1 MEEQKPILKM
11 TMIVLFTVSMVT
23 LGLEILLTRIFA
35 VVLFTSHS
43 FMAISLALLGT
54 GSGAI
59 IAYLGKPLS
68 VEKFRTR
75 QLVALAVMA
84 GLIVVSIFVLLQ
96 VEFVPLEV
104 KDPDTGAIQ
113 KNLSYNKR
121 NKIMEQHP
129 DIFPFWKLYTVLP
142 LTFLPFLLAGYIQ
155 AIIFRSNPGKFGKL
169 YGIDLIG
176 ATVGS
181 LTIPLLLYPIG
192 LLGTIF
198 VMALI
203 TILPIIYTFIAIT
216 RSKKLVIAAV
226 TPLLIFLVLMVSGSF
241 RVKHAAGF
249 SEKDLIRDYWT
260 PFARVSLQT
269 YRNRHMYV
277 IDNSSRTYYVPK
289 NQRSIRNYSNTL
301 YSVAMQMKKGKNAMI
316 IASGGGQEIAMASH
330 FGMKRIDAIEIAGP
344 IIRDIVNKRKDDKNN
359 PYLLPEVTYHIAD
372 GRSVSMRAK
381 EKYDLIQMLEVN
393 CWTQAGQ
400 IAQAW
405 SPYFVFTQEAF
416 AEYFNIMKKD
426 GYLCY
431 TVFSRSNNPVGG
443 AKGRR
448 FRSVIAG
455 MRLAGIKNPEK
466 NIVILERPYV
476 YGNRAMVIAK
486 PSPFTEKEL
495 VAMREIMSKTS
506 PRAEVF
512 YPDLKPIAA
521 KNEITIF
528 GDKPLQGTT
537 KFIKRI
543 GRMID
548 ETQPTRGLFDTMRTV
563 NYGKKPIND
572 DRPYL
577 TGSGMRKDSP
587 RNEKF
592 IGDLYKTLL
601 KVMGILIVIF
611 VILPFI
617 IRRPGGGEKVRIDP
631 RLLLILACTGVG
643 FMFIEMAGIY
653 KFQLYLHHPTLAM
666 IMVLSSMILGAG
678 LGSLHSARMAESKTE
693 RGIAVYAAISVI
705 GTLLLLVLVPIAG
718 HRLMLVLPMPLL
730 MMIVF
735 SLFTLLGFFLGHIVP
750 LSIETFAKN
759 QKNLLAW
766 CWAITVTCSVV
777 GTVLA
782 SILAREYGMF
792 LVALLGICAYTL
804 VVLVV
809 TVGML
814 IGRLFKKQPAEQ
826 TQSE

>member
-1 MEEQKPILKM
+1 
-11 TMIVLFTVSMVT
+11 MIVLFTVSMVT

-68 VEKFRTR
+68 IDKYRMR

-84 GLIVVSIFVLLQ
+84 GLIVISIFVLLQ

-104 KDPDTGAIQ
+104 KDPDTGKI
-113 KNLSYNKR
+113 KTNLSYNKR
-121 NKIMEQHP
+121 NKIMEEHP

-142 LTFLPFLLAGYIQ
+142 LTFLPFFIAGYLQ
-155 AIIFRSNPGKFGKL
+155 AIIFRANPRKFGKL

-181 LTIPLLLYPIG
+181 LTIPLLLYPLG

-198 VMALI
+198 VMAFI
-203 TILPIIYTFIAIT
+203 TVLPIVYAFFVIMKT
-216 RSKKLVIAAV
+216 KKLVIAAV
-226 TPLLIFLVLMVSGSF
+226 TPLLIFLLLLVSGSF

-249 SEKDLIRDYWT
+249 NEKDLIRDFWT
-260 PFARVSLQT
+260 PFARVSLQK
-269 YRNRHMYV
+269 YKNRHMYV

-289 NQRSIRNYSNTL
+289 NERSIRNYSNTL
-301 YSVAMQMKKGKNAMI
+301 YAIAMEMKQGKNTMI

-330 FGMKRIDAIEIAGP
+330 FNMKRIDAIEIAGP

-359 PYLLPEVTYHIAD
+359 PYLLPNVKYHIAD

-381 EKYDLIQMLEVN
+381 HKYDLIQMLEVN

-416 AEYFNIMKKD
+416 AEYFNIMNKD
-426 GYLCY
+426 AYLCY
-431 TVFSRSNNPVGG
+431 TVFSRGTNPVGG

-466 NIVILERPYV
+466 NVVILERPYV

-486 PSPFTEKEL
+486 PSPFTAKEL
-495 VAMREIMSKTS
+495 ADMREIMARTS

-512 YPDLKPIAA
+512 YPDLKSVPELQ
-521 KNEITIF
+521 EINIY
-528 GDKPLQGTT
+528 GNKPLQPTT
-537 KFIKRI
+537 KYISRIKQ
-543 GRMID
+543 MVLS
-548 ETQPTRGLFDTMRTV
+548 TKPTIGLFSTMRTI
-563 NYGKKPIND
+563 NYGQKPIND

-577 TGSGMRKDSP
+577 TGSGMRKKSP

-592 IGDLYKTLL
+592 IGDLYRTLL
-601 KVMGILIVIF
+601 KVMGVLIFIF

-617 IRRPGGGEKVRIDP
+617 IRKPGGGEKVRIDP

-678 LGSLHSARMAESKTE
+678 LGSLHSARMAEEKTE
-693 RGIAVYAAISVI
+693 RGIAIYALFSVI
-705 GTLLLLVLVPIAG
+705 GAALLLVLVPIAG
-718 HRLMLVLPMPLL
+718 HRLMLVLPMGLL
-730 MMIVF
+730 MAMVF
-735 SLFTLLGFFLGHIVP
+735 SLFAIQGFLLGHIVP

-759 QKNLLAW
+759 QQNLLAW

-782 SILAREYGMF
+782 SILAREFGMF
-792 LVALLGICAYTL
+792 LVALLGICAYTM
-804 VVLVV
+804 VVLIV
-809 TVGML
+809 L
-814 IGRLFKKQPAEQ
+814 IGMMIARILKKQPVS
-826 TQSE
+826 QSQPE